1 MIIIPLYMN
10 NFSLSTEIVSEEE
23 KEKRIAVRNKIL
35 SILRN
40 NNEGLSAKKIASIIN
55 KDVRA
60 VHGIMTALQ
69 KQNKVYNIIIENERI
84 WKIEKGVEI

>member
-10 NFSLSTEIVSEEE
+10 NFSLSAEIVSEEE
-23 KEKRIAVRNKIL
+23 KEKRIAKRNEIL
-35 SILRN
+35 NILRN
-40 NNEGLSAKKIASIIN
+40 NNEGLSIKKIASIIN

-69 KQNKVYNIIIENERI
+69 KQNKVYNVFVKNERI

>member
-23 KEKRIAVRNKIL
+23 KEKRIAVRNEIL
-35 SILRN
+35 NILRN
-40 NNEGLSAKKIASIIN
+40 NNEGLSIKKIASIIN

-60 VHGIMTALQ
+60 VQGIMTALQ
-69 KQNKVYNIIIENERI
+69 KQNKVYNVLVKNERI
-84 WKIEKGVEI
+84 WKIEKGIEI